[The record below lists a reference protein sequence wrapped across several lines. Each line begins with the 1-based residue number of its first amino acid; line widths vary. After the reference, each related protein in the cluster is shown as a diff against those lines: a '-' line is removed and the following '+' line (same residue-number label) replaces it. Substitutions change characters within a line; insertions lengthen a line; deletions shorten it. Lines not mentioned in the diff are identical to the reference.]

1 MKNVACEAV
10 TASEMN
16 IKDHK
21 CHPSRLYT
29 QLTCEPKASVFP
41 QPQLLFT
48 VHPLLPIKVKKKY
61 IH

>member
-10 TASEMN
+10 TAIEMN

-41 QPQLLFT
+41 QPQLLYYCASTFAR
-48 VHPLLPIKVKKKY
+48 KA
-61 IH
+61 